1 MLFPYFVD
9 MAVPVFMIIS
19 GYVYFCSFRKNK
31 IEHFEDAYKSSFFV
45 PKIFRYFVPF
55 LITIFV
61 EFVLSLL
68 TNNFNFSFLL
78 GVIRGGFGPG
88 SYYFPVMIQFV
99 FVYPIIYFLIQ
110 EKGHKGFFICI
121 ALNILYEFFQRTY
134 FITEECYRLL
144 IFRYISVISFGSFL
158 ASRENCFDLWDK
170 ILSFCIGAGFIFLI
184 SYTSYK
190 PKIIIYWTGT
200 SFLATLYILPICD
213 FMIKKCTKIRIQP
226 LEWLGKASFN
236 IFLVQ
241 MVYFNYIGYLSFKIF
256 EKNAKLYFS
265 LVLQNG
271 FNILLCSV
279 LGLMFYAME
288 KRITNRILTLIK
300 ISNFRSL

>member
-1 MLFPYFVD
+1 MCIFVLLE
-9 MAVPVFMIIS
+9 
-19 GYVYFCSFRKNK
+19 KK
-31 IEHFEDAYKSSFFV
+31 IEHFEDAYKSSFLV
-45 PKIFRYFVPF
+45 PKIFRYVVPF

-61 EFVLSLL
+61 EFVFSLL

-99 FVYPIIYFLIQ
+99 FVYPIIYFFIK
-110 EKGHKGFFICI
+110 EKDKKGFFICI

-144 IFRYISVISFGSFL
+144 IFRYISVIAFGSFL
-158 ASRENCFDLWDK
+158 ANKESFFNLWEK
-170 ILSFCIGAGFIFLI
+170 ILSLCIGVGFIFLI

-190 PKIIIYWTGT
+190 PKIIAFWTGT

-213 FMIKKCTKIRIQP
+213 FLINKCAEIRIQP

-241 MVYFNYIGYLSFKIF
+241 MVYFNYIGGLSLKIF
-256 EKNAKLYFS
+256 GKMKNCIFS

-271 FNILLCSV
+271 FNIFLCSV

-288 KRITNRILTLIK
+288 KRITNKILNLIK